1 MNSMDRM
8 TASGSPLDSRTSP
21 RQCQAFNSEG
31 NACSA
36 QPQASSVFCFWHDP
50 EKETDR
56 KMAVTKGGLMSR
68 PRPMSPDT
76 PDPSLRSPRDVI
88 DLMEQTSGAVLRGE
102 LAPQLANAAAYNA
115 TVALKAMEI
124 EISDR
129 LDKLEKTFKSQPKV
143 VR

>member
-1 MNSMDRM
+1 
-8 TASGSPLDSRTSP
+8 
-21 RQCQAFNSEG
+21 
-31 NACSA
+31 
-36 QPQASSVFCFWHDP
+36 
-50 EKETDR
+50 
-56 KMAVTKGGLMSR
+56 
-68 PRPMSPDT
+68 MSPDT